1 MNRSSQPSSMPKR
14 KPTREACN
22 AKSRKSLFHFKP
34 EKVNRFEYCDKLWKQ
49 NIFYSPVRKLKA
61 CFYNNQH
68 AVCAIY
74 VYANHVNLREG
85 KNNCYKSLPKHKT
98 IIEDLDNIIQELK
111 TVRLGL

>member
-1 MNRSSQPSSMPKR
+1 MKRSSQPSNMPKR

-34 EKVNRFEYCDKLWKQ
+34 EKVNRFEYCNKLWKQ

-61 CFYNNQH
+61 CFYNNLH

-85 KNNCYKSLPKHKT
+85 
-98 IIEDLDNIIQELK
+98 II
-111 TVRLGL
+111 